1 MRLWPFFMLSAAMLS
16 ALEQSCTCRPDLES
30 INLDG
35 SSTVYII
42 SEAVAEEYQKLHKG
56 RISIGVSGTGGGFKK
71 LCSGRINIIGASRP
85 INDAEKALCAQNNI
99 NPSEFAIALDGIV
112 IAVNKKNTWINTID
126 INTLKIIF
134 EPNSEGKINNWNDVN
149 PKWPNRK
156 IALFSPGIASGT
168 YDYFTK
174 TVVGKEHASRGDI
187 TSSEDDN
194 VLVHGV
200 RSNRDSLGFFS
211 FAYYQE
217 NSADL
222 KALSLRTP
230 NGSIIMPSPQTIQ
243 DGSYTPLSRAIYIYA
258 DQNAL
263 KKAEKIFMRFYLENS
278 AKLAPEVGF
287 IALDQKA
294 QAENLEKL
302 SN

>member
-1 MRLWPFFMLSAAMLS
+1 
-16 ALEQSCTCRPDLES
+16 
-30 INLDG
+30 
-35 SSTVYII
+35 
-42 SEAVAEEYQKLHKG
+42 VAEEYQKLHKG